1 MNEPISGT
9 ICRILKTVF
18 AFDSLIIEKGYKVF
32 KFMLQPFEVEHKK
45 RMLNEKYVTQASDAK
60 RRGGYYLSGLHKRA

>member
-18 AFDSLIIEKGYKVF
+18 AFDSLIIEEGYKVF

-45 RMLNEKYVTQASDAK
+45 KNAK
-60 RRGGYYLSGLHKRA
+60 REICDAGERCQATWWLLLIRVT